1 MSFFSLDPSTLSD
14 EDLAAAGKELRD
26 LQIRIFGEQ
35 AERNALQTE
44 VLERMK
50 KTPGEDY
57 ATAKARVLE
66 ARKADADNRAAVLAK
81 ITTSA
86 GVPEIPLPL
95 LMKAWLWTRARSKG
109 TRWTRLLIS
118 AKTRSLPLLPRTPNP
133 HSRTCGLRE
142 RAHDPRRACTFTF
155 TTVTLLECPNTVMC
169 ERMMEHVWTKIRGR
183 PIRTRLRQT
192 QAPCRRTRRLWLRS
206 PPR

>member
-1 MSFFSLDPSTLSD
+1 MSTFQIDPTTLTDEQLTSTLS
-14 EDLAAAGKELRD
+14 ELRTLQIALMSEQSERRHLAADVITR
-26 LQIRIFGEQ
+26 LQ
-35 AERNALQTE
+35 AN
-44 VLERMK
+44 
-50 KTPGEDY
+50 PGEDY

-66 ARKADADNRAAVLAK
+66 ARKADADSRAAVLAK